1 MPDAAPMARHLS
13 LRNNHI
19 LRNNHTEVDRVMQ
32 KQSGLRGWL
41 VSPAGVVALLI
52 CAAMVTVL
60 QFSLRTFIPGSME
73 VGGLTLANFTGLT
86 KPIYLQAFF
95 NTLRLSVE
103 TTVFSLL
110 VGYPL
115 AYALVRVRRRAL
127 KSFILIIAITPLF
140 LGEIVRTYSWIIVL
154 GNNGFLNTVLR
165 NLGLVDQPVNL
176 MFTHLGVLVALVHVT
191 IPVVVL
197 MLATAISHIDR
208 DYAKAAQSLG
218 AGPVRTFLTVTLPL
232 SMPGILASVTTAF
245 AWTFSA
251 FATPQMIGG
260 GRVPTVSTL
269 VYQLGFASMNF
280 PLAASL
286 SVVGLALTVASLVLL
301 GRCTRRLKAIQVH

>member
-1 MPDAAPMARHLS
+1 MAMR
-13 LRNNHI
+13 
-19 LRNNHTEVDRVMQ
+19 
-32 KQSGLRGWL
+32 SGLRASL
-41 VSPAGVVALLI
+41 LSPAFLVAVCICVALLS
-52 CAAMVTVL
+52 VF
-60 QFSLRTFIPGSME
+60 QFSFRAFVPGSME
-73 VGGLTLANFTGLT
+73 VGGLTLANFTTLN
-86 KPIYLQAFF
+86 KSIYLDAFV

-103 TTVFSLL
+103 TTVLSLL
-110 VGYPL
+110 VAYPL
-115 AYALVRVRRRAL
+115 AYALVRVRRRLL
-127 KSFILIIAITPLF
+127 KSAILIISITPLF

-154 GNNGFLNTVLR
+154 GSNGFLNTMLR
-165 NLGLVDQPVNL
+165 KLGIIDQPLSL

-197 MLATAISHIDR
+197 MLATAISHINR
-208 DYAKAAQSLG
+208 DYEKAAQSLG
-218 AGPVRTFLTVTLPL
+218 AGPIRTFMTVTLPL

-269 VYQLGFASMNF
+269 VYQLGFSSMNF

-286 SVVGLALTVASLVLL
+286 SVAGLVMTIAALVIL
-301 GRCTRRLKAIQVH
+301 GRFTRRMKLAGGH

>member
-1 MPDAAPMARHLS
+1 MMAMR
-13 LRNNHI
+13 
-19 LRNNHTEVDRVMQ
+19 
-32 KQSGLRGWL
+32 SGLRASL
-41 VSPAGVVALLI
+41 LSPAFLVAVCICVALLS
-52 CAAMVTVL
+52 VF
-60 QFSLRTFIPGSME
+60 QFSFRAFVPGSMD
-73 VGGLTLANFTGLT
+73 VGGLTLANFTTLN
-86 KPIYLQAFF
+86 KSIYLDAFI

-103 TTVFSLL
+103 TTVLSLL
-110 VGYPL
+110 VAYPL
-115 AYALVRVRRRAL
+115 AYALVRVRRRVL
-127 KSFILIIAITPLF
+127 KSAILIISITPLF

-154 GNNGFLNTVLR
+154 GSNGFLNTMLR
-165 NLGLVDQPVNL
+165 KLGITDQPLSL

-197 MLATAISHIDR
+197 MLATAISHINR
-208 DYAKAAQSLG
+208 DYEKAAQSLG
-218 AGPVRTFLTVTLPL
+218 AGPIRTFLTVTLPL

-269 VYQLGFASMNF
+269 VYQLGFSSMNF

-286 SVVGLALTVASLVLL
+286 SVAGLVMTIAALVIL
-301 GRCTRRLKAIQVH
+301 GRFTRRMKLAGGH